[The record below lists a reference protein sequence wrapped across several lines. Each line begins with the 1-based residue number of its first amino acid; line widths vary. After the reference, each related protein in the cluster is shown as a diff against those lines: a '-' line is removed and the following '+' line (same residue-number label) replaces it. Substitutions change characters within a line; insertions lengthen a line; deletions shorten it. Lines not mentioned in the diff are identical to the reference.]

1 MVALRVP
8 RHLLRTSL
16 GLAVVTLLVLPEAA
30 AASGTDVTASRAP
43 YWPVFARSPQVRST
57 QTLFWLVIG
66 LCFVILAI
74 VEVSLVLFIFRYRE
88 RPGQVGE
95 PPQIYQN
102 KKLEFWW
109 TFIPA
114 LMLLGVFVYMV
125 PTMSGLLTIAPNAL
139 PITITGHQ
147 WWWQVDYPSLG
158 VSTAEEIHV
167 PEGRQLRFTL
177 LSADVVHN
185 FWIPVLGGK
194 EQLIPGITNT
204 WNFTPDRPGVYDGE
218 CSEYCGVGHAWMRL
232 KLVAQPVAQFN
243 AWAAAQRA
251 PASPLRTSQ
260 ARQAARLFES
270 KACSQCHTIH
280 GLSQASG
287 TVGPDLT
294 HIGSRSTIGAGRL
307 TNTQANL
314 TAWIRDA
321 QALKPG
327 SYMPNLH
334 LDEQQASALAAWL
347 ETLK

>member
-1 MVALRVP
+1 M
-8 RHLLRTSL
+8 RTSL

-66 LCFVILAI
+66 LCFIILAI

-147 WWWQVDYPSLG
+147 WWW
-158 VSTAEEIHV
+158 
-167 PEGRQLRFTL
+167 
-177 LSADVVHN
+177 
-185 FWIPVLGGK
+185 
-194 EQLIPGITNT
+194 
-204 WNFTPDRPGVYDGE
+204 
-218 CSEYCGVGHAWMRL
+218 
-232 KLVAQPVAQFN
+232 
-243 AWAAAQRA
+243 
-251 PASPLRTSQ
+251 
-260 ARQAARLFES
+260 
-270 KACSQCHTIH
+270 
-280 GLSQASG
+280 
-287 TVGPDLT
+287 
-294 HIGSRSTIGAGRL
+294 
-307 TNTQANL
+307 
-314 TAWIRDA
+314 
-321 QALKPG
+321 
-327 SYMPNLH
+327 
-334 LDEQQASALAAWL
+334 
-347 ETLK
+347 